1 MNELAKWAW
10 IILLSILFLGK
21 WFLVIIAVDV
31 IIFCLV
37 VWLKPEWID
46 KL

>member
-10 IILLSILFLGK
+10 IVLLSILFLGK
-21 WFLVIIAVDV
+21 WVLAIIVVDIVIFA
-31 IIFCLV
+31 LV
-37 VWLKPEWID
+37 VWLKPKWID